1 MRLRLRIKCIITR
14 FKVLSSK
21 LRLREEKMFE
31 LSFSRS
37 LVFPMK
43 IPVKL
48 EMLLANRDILL
59 VDEFTLFDKVSDFS
73 DQLGADWEN
82 FMRKCGFLNGKTIK
96 FPALW
101 FYFRCFSHCEVAM
114 SGPLWAP
121 PRIPPYISV
130 GGGGGSLGLDYLSLL
145 NRR

>member
-1 MRLRLRIKCIITR
+1 MRLRLRIKSIIMR

-21 LRLREEKMFE
+21 LRLREAKMFE

-59 VDEFTLFDKVSDFS
+59 VDELPYF
-73 DQLGADWEN
+73 
-82 FMRKCGFLNGKTIK
+82 IK
-96 FPALW
+96 FLT
-101 FYFRCFSHCEVAM
+101 FQTNLE
-114 SGPLWAP
+114 
-121 PRIPPYISV
+121 RIGKILCANAAS
-130 GGGGGSLGLDYLSLL
+130 
-145 NRR
+145 